1 MSTLRVAI
9 ADDELLA
16 RTRLSRLLEAMP
28 AVAVVGVHDGAA
40 PLLQQLE
47 RDDVDVVVLDVQ
59 MPGLSGL
66 EASALLPGEGPY
78 VIFATAHPEHA
89 VAAFELGAV
98 DYVLK
103 PIDAARLA
111 KAIERARRHCE
122 LREPST
128 PAPALVRVPV
138 TTRAG
143 VLLLDP
149 QCITHAEFDGTLVT
163 LHRSDGEPLLTEL
176 SLQELAQRLPE
187 PEFVRVHRRALVNLR
202 ALALLQPQGTG
213 GFVGVTHQGA
223 SVPVSRQ
230 AARRLRRWLGLG
242 KGGDEEPA

>member
-1 MSTLRVAI
+1 MTLRVLV
-9 ADDELLA
+9 ADDEMLA
-16 RTRLSRLLEAMP
+16 RKRLVRLLTAIDGVEVVAECASGDEALDRIGKG
-28 AVAVVGVHDGAA
+28 GVDLA
-40 PLLQQLE
+40 LF
-47 RDDVDVVVLDVQ
+47 DIN
-59 MPGLSGL
+59 MPGISGID
-66 EASALLPGEGPY
+66 AKALLGDGGPH

-89 VAAFELGAV
+89 VAAFEFGAV

-111 KAIERARRHCE
+111 KAIDRARRHCE
-122 LREPST
+122 LREPS
-128 PAPALVRVPV
+128 APSPTLVRVPV

-202 ALALLQPQGTG
+202 ALAMLQPQGTG

-223 SVPVSRQ
+223 TVPVSRQ

-242 KGGDEEPA
+242 KGGGDEG